1 MEDMMQT
8 ALEQIRQAEQQADDL
23 RRDAGAASRRRLAEA
38 EEAARAQV
46 RAAEEQGA
54 SLRRTARQEAEQ
66 EAATLL
72 EDARRLAEAEATR
85 ACDAAVAR
93 MQAAHDLIMQEIQA

>member
-23 RRDAGAASRRRLAEA
+23 RREAAVASRRRLAEA
-38 EEAARAQV
+38 EAAARARV
-46 RAAEEQGA
+46 RDAEEQGA

-72 EDARRLAEAEATR
+72 EDARRTAEAEATR
-85 ACDAAVAR
+85 ACDAAAGR
-93 MQAAHDLIMQEIQA
+93 MQIAHDLIMQEIQA